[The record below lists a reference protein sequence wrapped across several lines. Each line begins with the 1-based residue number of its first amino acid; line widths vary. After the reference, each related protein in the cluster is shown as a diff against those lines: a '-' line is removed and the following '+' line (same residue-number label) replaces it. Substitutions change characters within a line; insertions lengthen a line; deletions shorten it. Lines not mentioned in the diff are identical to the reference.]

1 MLAGVLIA
9 ANICL
14 QGGEQVDI
22 SQYIP
27 STTTV
32 IEVRVTFKPARGTL
46 VIYSPGY
53 EGKKVRLTAR
63 KPIAWITIAKPILC
77 LKATGGPF
85 DFDIQIWSAPVS

>member
-1 MLAGVLIA
+1 MIAEVLLA

-32 IEVRVTFKPARGTL
+32 IEVKVTFKPARGTL

-53 EGKKVRLTAR
+53 EDKKVRFTAR
-63 KPIAWITIAKPILC
+63 KPIGWITIAKPILC

-85 DFDIQIWSAPVS
+85 DFDIQIWSARVS